1 MYADPRPL
9 FIVVGVVMF
18 SLAVWVSYVL
28 LAMREPW
35 PLPALRKTPKPS
47 EEPPA

>member
-28 LAMREPW
+28 LAMRDPW
-35 PLPALRKTPKPS
+35 PVLHRGAKKDDS
-47 EEPPA
+47 KS

>member
-18 SLAVWVSYVL
+18 SLAIWVSYVL
-28 LAMREPW
+28 LAMRQPW
-35 PLPALRKTPKPS
+35 PLPVLKASKPS
-47 EEPPA
+47 DDPPA

>member
-18 SLAVWVSYVL
+18 GLAAWVSYVL
-28 LAMREPW
+28 VAMREPW
-35 PLPALRKTPKPS
+35 PVSKKLPPS
-47 EEPPA
+47 DPPAS